1 MVNIKLEEEQI
12 LKKHREVY
20 DGGKKIYIGSTDKN
34 PKPMNAQ
41 FLLDNPDVLRKAK
54 SPFPFEGE
62 ILDAPDMPD
71 IVKEL
76 VNITPEK
83 AKKPDKT
90 ETVVKKFTKEIL
102 EGFNFSKLK
111 RLAKK
116 FGETGRS
123 RTGLIKDILKHN

>member
-62 ILDAPDMPD
+62 ILEAPDMPE

-76 VNITPEK
+76 TNITPEVK
-83 AKKPDKT
+83 PKSKLYTKKYLEALDF
-90 ETVVKKFTKEIL
+90 KKLKVIGNKLGTTDRSKKNIIKEIL
-102 EGFNFSKLK
+102 ELQ
-111 RLAKK
+111 
-116 FGETGRS
+116 
-123 RTGLIKDILKHN
+123 